1 VVAVP
6 RLLVLMGSGETSP
19 TMVATHRE
27 LFARLG
33 EDAGAVLLETP
44 YAFQENAAEISAK
57 AQAYFGRSAGR
68 RVEVLRHLAAGAEP
82 LAAETALA
90 RLRAA
95 RWVFAG
101 PGSPSYALAAWR
113 GTQVPSALA
122 DLVQRGGCAVFASAA
137 ACTVGT
143 RTLPVYEVY
152 KVGQEPRWLE
162 GLDLVGAA
170 GLPVAVVPHY
180 DNAEGG
186 THDTRFCYMGERRLL
201 TLEAQLPGDT
211 AILGVD
217 EHTAVVLDLDL
228 QTAVVTG
235 RGGLTVRR
243 RGREWTWRSGET
255 VSLDELRRVVGGR
268 SGTAAAS
275 KATGPETGARAPA
288 ARRGVG
294 PVLLLPQVVDGCAEA
309 FQRAH
314 ASRDAAGMV
323 EAILE
328 LDRAIVAWSAD
339 TLQSDDLGRA
349 HSILRSL
356 VVRLGEAASAG
367 LRDPAKALAPIVESL
382 ISLRAALRAD
392 GHYDLADAVRTALAA
407 ADIELRD
414 QPDTTVWQLRNSH
427 HGRQT

>member
-1 VVAVP
+1 MAAVP

-57 AQAYFGRSAGR
+57 AQAYFGRSVGR
-68 RVEVLRHLAAGAEP
+68 RVEVLRHMAAGAEP

-95 RWVFAG
+95 RWAFAG
-101 PGSPSYALAAWR
+101 PGSPSYALDAWR
-113 GTQVPSALA
+113 STQVPSALA

-162 GLDLVGAA
+162 GLDLVGVAE
-170 GLPVAVVPHY
+170 LPVAIVPHY

-228 QTAVVTG
+228 QAVVVTG

-243 RGREWTWRSGET
+243 RGREWTWPSGET
-255 VSLDELRRVVGGR
+255 VSLDELRRVVAGR
-268 SGTAAAS
+268 SGRAAAS
-275 KATGPETGARAPA
+275 QATGSETGARAPA
-288 ARRGVG
+288 AREVG

-328 LDRAIVAWSAD
+328 LDRVIVSWSAD
-339 TLQSDDLGRA
+339 TLESDDLGRA

-356 VVRLGEAASAG
+356 VVTLGEAASAG
-367 LRDPAKALAPIVESL
+367 LRDPAEALAPIVESL
-382 ISLRAALRAD
+382 ISVRAALRAD
-392 GHYDLADAVRTALAA
+392 GHYDLADAVRGALAA

-414 QPDTTVWQLRNSH
+414 QPDTTVWQLRNGH
-427 HGRQT
+427 HERQP

>member
-1 VVAVP
+1 MAAVP

-19 TMVATHRE
+19 TMVGTHRE

-33 EDAGAVLLETP
+33 EDVGGVLLETP

-57 AQAYFGRSAGR
+57 AQAYFGRSVGR
-68 RVEVLRHLAAGAEP
+68 RVEVLRHLAAGDER

-95 RWVFAG
+95 RWAFAG

-113 GTQVPSALA
+113 GTQIPSAIA

-152 KVGQEPRWLE
+152 KVGQAPRWLE
-162 GLDLVGAA
+162 GLDLVGVAE
-170 GLPVAVVPHY
+170 LPVAVVPHY
-180 DNAEGG
+180 DNNEGG
-186 THDTRFCYMGERRLL
+186 THDTRFCYMGERRLHV
-201 TLEAQLPGDT
+201 LEEQLPDE
-211 AILGVD
+211 AAVLGVD

-228 QTAVVTG
+228 QAVAVTG

-243 RGREWTWRSGET
+243 RGREWTWPSGET
-255 VSLDELRRVVGGR
+255 VSLDELRRVVAGR
-268 SGTAAAS
+268 SGMAAS
-275 KATGPETGARAPA
+275 RAAGPEVCARAPA
-288 ARRGVG
+288 ERDAV
-294 PVLLLPQVVDGCAEA
+294 PMPLLPQVVDGCAEA

-323 EAILE
+323 EAILD

-339 TLQSDDLGRA
+339 TLESDDLDRA

-356 VVRLGEAASAG
+356 VVTLGETASAG
-367 LRDPAKALAPIVESL
+367 LRDPAEALAPIVESL

-392 GHYDLADAVRTALAA
+392 GHFDLADAVRAALAA
-407 ADIELRD
+407 ADVELRD
-414 QPDTTVWQLRNSH
+414 QPDSTVWQLRDNH
-427 HGRQT
+427 HGRQP

>member
-1 VVAVP
+1 
-6 RLLVLMGSGETSP
+6 MGSGETSP
-19 TMVATHRE
+19 TMVTTHRE

-57 AQAYFGRSAGR
+57 AQAYFRRSVGR
-68 RVEVLRHLAAGAEP
+68 RVEVLRQLAAGAEP

-90 RLRAA
+90 QLRAA
-95 RWVFAG
+95 RWAFAG

-113 GTQVPSALA
+113 GTPVPSALA
-122 DLVQRGGCAVFASAA
+122 DLVQRGGCVVFASAA

-152 KVGQEPRWLE
+152 KVGHEPRWLE
-162 GLDLVGAA
+162 GLDLLGVA

-186 THDTRFCYMGERRLL
+186 THDTRFCYMGQRRLRM
-201 TLEAQLPGDT
+201 LEEQLPDDA

-217 EHTAVVLDLDL
+217 EHTAAVLDLDL
-228 QTAVVTG
+228 QAAVVRG

-243 RGREWTWRSGET
+243 RGREWTWPSGET
-255 VSLDELRRVVGGR
+255 VSFDELRRVVAGR
-268 SGTAAAS
+268 SGQATPAQAA
-275 KATGPETGARAPA
+275 GPEADAREPAEREAAP
-288 ARRGVG
+288 V
-294 PVLLLPQVVDGCAEA
+294 PLLPQVVDGCAEA

-323 EAILE
+323 KAILD
-328 LDRAIVAWSAD
+328 LDRAIADWSAD
-339 TLQSDDLGRA
+339 TLESGDLDRA

-367 LRDPAKALAPIVESL
+367 LRDPAEAFAPIVESM
-382 ISLRAALRAD
+382 IRLRAALRATKR
-392 GHYDLADAVRTALAA
+392 YELADAVRAALAA
-407 ADIELRD
+407 AHVELRD
-414 QPDTTVWQLRNSH
+414 QPDRTVWQLRDTH
-427 HGRQT
+427 RGRQP

>member
-1 VVAVP
+1 
-6 RLLVLMGSGETSP
+6 MGSGETSP

-33 EDAGAVLLETP
+33 RHADAVLLETP

-57 AQAYFGRSAGR
+57 AQKYFRDATEGRVQ
-68 RVEVLRHLAAGAEP
+68 VEVLRHLAAGQEP
-82 LAAETALA
+82 LAIETALA

-95 RWVFAG
+95 RWAFAG

-143 RTLPVYEVY
+143 CTLPVYEVY
-152 KVGQEPRWLE
+152 KVGQAPRWLE
-162 GLDLVGAA
+162 GLNLVGVA

-186 THDTRFCYMGERRLL
+186 THDTRFCYMGERRLRM
-201 TLEAQLPGDT
+201 LEEQLPDDA

-217 EHTAVVLDLDL
+217 EHTAAVLDLDR
-228 QTAVVTG
+228 QAAVVTG
-235 RGGLTVRR
+235 RGGLTIRR
-243 RGREWTWRSGET
+243 RGREWTWPSGET
-255 VSLDELRRVVGGR
+255 VPLDELRRVVADRSGR
-268 SGTAAAS
+268 SAAS
-275 KATGPETGARAPA
+275 PAAGPAAGVEQPA
-288 ARRGVG
+288 AREAA
-294 PVLLLPQVVDGCAEA
+294 PVPLLPQVVDACAAA
-309 FQRAH
+309 FQRAQDG
-314 ASRDAAGMV
+314 RDAAGMV

-339 TLQSDDLGRA
+339 TLQSDDLNRA

-367 LRDPAKALAPIVESL
+367 LRDPAEAFAPIVEPL
-382 ISLRAALRAD
+382 VALRAALRAD
-392 GHYDLADAVRTALAA
+392 GRYELADAVRAALDA
-407 ADIELRD
+407 ADVELRD
-414 QPDTTVWQLRNSH
+414 QPNMTVWHLRDSRP
-427 HGRQT
+427 GRQP

>member
-1 VVAVP
+1 
-6 RLLVLMGSGETSP
+6 LLVLMGSGETSP

-57 AQAYFGRSAGR
+57 AQAYFGRSVGR

-113 GTQVPSALA
+113 STQLPSALA

-152 KVGQEPRWLE
+152 KVGQEARWLE
-162 GLDLVGAA
+162 GLDLVGVAE
-170 GLPVAVVPHY
+170 LPVAVVPHY

-228 QTAVVTG
+228 QTAVVSG

-243 RGREWTWRSGET
+243 MGREWTWPSGET

-268 SGTAAAS
+268 SGSAAAPQ
-275 KATGPETGARAPA
+275 ATGPETGARAPA
-288 ARRGVG
+288 ARREVG

-349 HSILRSL
+349 HSILRTL
-356 VVRLGEAASAG
+356 VVRLGQAASAG
-367 LRDPAKALAPIVESL
+367 LRDPAQALAPIVESL
-382 ISLRAALRAD
+382 IGLRAALRAD
-392 GHYDLADAVRTALAA
+392 GHYDLADA
-407 ADIELRD
+407 DIELRD
-414 QPDTTVWQLRNSH
+414 QPDTTIWQLRNSH